1 MAENKKVSSVSF
13 FNSRL
18 TSVISISL
26 VLFLLGLILLIG
38 MLGNKL
44 SVYVKENL
52 SFSIVLKD
60 NQKETEIKKMQK
72 SLDALPFIKS
82 TEYISKEQAAKE
94 LEEELGEN
102 PETFLGFNPLQ
113 ASIEVKL
120 HSEYANPDSLQV
132 IEKKIRNYTSVS
144 ELLYRKDM
152 MEMVH
157 NNMKRLGLILLTLA
171 AVLMIISF
179 VLISNTIRLLIYSK
193 RFLIHTMKLVGAT
206 SGFIRRP
213 FVKYNIVSGIFAS
226 ILAILMLTGALYYL
240 QNELKGFIQILDMQ
254 TLLLVYV
261 AVFALGIVLSVIATI
276 FAVNNLSVPCCQHE
290 LNRQLKCPALAPVLK
305 YGIIKERMAALMTD
319 AIRANL
325 LEEQGYDTQLLEF
338 IDMENTP
345 KNLLIRA
352 VKKGHMRGR
361 AKTAQIAE
369 LETFLNVSPTLE
381 KLLNMK

>member
-171 AVLMIISF
+171 VVLMIISF

-213 FVKYNIVSGIFAS
+213 FVKYNMVSGIFAS

-276 FAVNNLSVPCCQHE
+276 FAVN
-290 LNRQLKCPALAPVLK
+290 K
-305 YGIIKERMAALMTD
+305 YLRMGVD
-319 AIRANL
+319 
-325 LEEQGYDTQLLEF
+325 
-338 IDMENTP
+338 
-345 KNLLIRA
+345 
-352 VKKGHMRGR
+352 
-361 AKTAQIAE
+361 
-369 LETFLNVSPTLE
+369 
-381 KLLNMK
+381 KLYYI

>member
-26 VLFLLGLILLIG
+26 VLFLLGLICLMGL
-38 MLGNKL
+38 LGNKL
-44 SVYVKENL
+44 SVYVKENM

-60 NQKETEIKKMQK
+60 NQKEAEITKMQK
-72 SLDALPFIKS
+72 SLDTLPFIKS

-113 ASIEVKL
+113 ASIEVRL
-120 HSEYANPDSLQV
+120 HSEYANPDSLRG
-132 IEKKIRNYTSVS
+132 IEKKIKAYTSVS

-157 NNMKRLGLILLTLA
+157 GNMQRLSLILLTLA

-206 SGFIRRP
+206 SGFIRGP
-213 FVKYNIVSGIFAS
+213 FIKYNVVSGIFAS
-226 ILAILMLTGALYYL
+226 ILAICMLTGALYYL
-240 QNELKGFIQILDMQ
+240 QNELKDFIQIVDMQ
-254 TLLLVYV
+254 TLLLVYA
-261 AVFALGIVLSVIATI
+261 AVFALGIVLSVIAT
-276 FAVNNLSVPCCQHE
+276 VLSV
-290 LNRQLKCPALAPVLK
+290 NK
-305 YGIIKERMAALMTD
+305 YLRMGID
-319 AIRANL
+319 
-325 LEEQGYDTQLLEF
+325 
-338 IDMENTP
+338 
-345 KNLLIRA
+345 
-352 VKKGHMRGR
+352 
-361 AKTAQIAE
+361 
-369 LETFLNVSPTLE
+369 
-381 KLLNMK
+381 KLYYI

>member
-132 IEKKIRNYTSVS
+132 IETKIRNYTSVS

-276 FAVNNLSVPCCQHE
+276 FAVN
-290 LNRQLKCPALAPVLK
+290 K
-305 YGIIKERMAALMTD
+305 YLRMGVD
-319 AIRANL
+319 
-325 LEEQGYDTQLLEF
+325 
-338 IDMENTP
+338 
-345 KNLLIRA
+345 
-352 VKKGHMRGR
+352 
-361 AKTAQIAE
+361 
-369 LETFLNVSPTLE
+369 
-381 KLLNMK
+381 KLYYI

>member
-26 VLFLLGLILLIG
+26 VRFLLGPILLIG

-152 MEMVH
+152 MEIVH

-276 FAVNNLSVPCCQHE
+276 FAVN
-290 LNRQLKCPALAPVLK
+290 K
-305 YGIIKERMAALMTD
+305 YLRMGVD
-319 AIRANL
+319 
-325 LEEQGYDTQLLEF
+325 
-338 IDMENTP
+338 
-345 KNLLIRA
+345 
-352 VKKGHMRGR
+352 
-361 AKTAQIAE
+361 
-369 LETFLNVSPTLE
+369 
-381 KLLNMK
+381 KLYYI

>member
-261 AVFALGIVLSVIATI
+261 TVFALGIVLSVIATI
-276 FAVNNLSVPCCQHE
+276 FAVN
-290 LNRQLKCPALAPVLK
+290 K
-305 YGIIKERMAALMTD
+305 YLRMGVD
-319 AIRANL
+319 
-325 LEEQGYDTQLLEF
+325 
-338 IDMENTP
+338 
-345 KNLLIRA
+345 
-352 VKKGHMRGR
+352 
-361 AKTAQIAE
+361 
-369 LETFLNVSPTLE
+369 
-381 KLLNMK
+381 KLYYI

>member
-1 MAENKKVSSVSF
+1 MAEGKKVSSVSF

-94 LEEELGEN
+94 LEEE
-102 PETFLGFNPLQ
+102 
-113 ASIEVKL
+113 L

-276 FAVNNLSVPCCQHE
+276 FAVN
-290 LNRQLKCPALAPVLK
+290 K
-305 YGIIKERMAALMTD
+305 YLRMGVD
-319 AIRANL
+319 
-325 LEEQGYDTQLLEF
+325 
-338 IDMENTP
+338 
-345 KNLLIRA
+345 
-352 VKKGHMRGR
+352 
-361 AKTAQIAE
+361 
-369 LETFLNVSPTLE
+369 
-381 KLLNMK
+381 KLYYI